1 MRCREARRRLTES
14 RKGQPADIEDRELLD
29 HLAECPDCAQEAKAL
44 GTLRQM
50 LLAAGENDA
59 VHVTPMSA
67 QKDVVE
73 ARAAQ
78 TGRGIL
84 WRRLFWFA
92 MEHGGRNRL
101 RYGIGVAVAVALL
114 TLVSLVPFR
123 YDHTI
128 GYDVAFAGVCREVGI
143 DDERICDVLYEL
155 GLEEADI
162 GISECDSTC
171 DLTVVDLKSEQEVGL
186 VVAAFNGLC
195 TDDPVADVIPV
206 VTSTSGSLLRQ
217 ANERIFTGRPADTD
231 SDAIQ

>member
-1 MRCREARRRLTES
+1 
-14 RKGQPADIEDRELLD
+14 
-29 HLAECPDCAQEAKAL
+29 
-44 GTLRQM
+44 M
-50 LLAAGENDA
+50 LLAASENDA
-59 VHVTPMSA
+59 ANVIPMLA
-67 QKDVVE
+67 QKNVVE
-73 ARAAQ
+73 ARASQSA
-78 TGRGIL
+78 RGML

-92 MEHGGRNRL
+92 MEHGERNRL
-101 RYGIGVAVAVALL
+101 QYGIGVGVAVALL
-114 TLVSLVPFR
+114 TFVSLVPFR

-143 DDERICDVLYEL
+143 DDERICDVLYGL

-162 GISECDSTC
+162 DVSECDSTC
-171 DLTVVDLKSEQEVGL
+171 DLTVVDLKSEQEVGM

-217 ANERIFTGRPADTD
+217 ANERIFTGRPADID